1 MSKEGQE
8 ELFGGVDL
16 REIVE
21 IGKCK
26 NFFKNI
32 TVKT

>member
-8 ELFGGVDL
+8 ELSGGVDL

-32 TVKT
+32 TG